1 MEVKVVDITNMSETE
16 LVRLLAWAS
25 ENLFDV
31 EIEDKGGEEE
41 VTHLVFFKEN

>member
-1 MEVKVVDITNMSETE
+1 MEVKVVDITNISEAE

-31 EIEDKGGEEE
+31 EVEDKEE
-41 VTHLVFFKEN
+41 VTQIVFFKEN

>member
-1 MEVKVVDITNMSETE
+1 MEVKVVDITNMSEAE

-31 EIEDKGGEEE
+31 EVEDKEE
-41 VTHLVFFKEN
+41 VTQIVFFKEN